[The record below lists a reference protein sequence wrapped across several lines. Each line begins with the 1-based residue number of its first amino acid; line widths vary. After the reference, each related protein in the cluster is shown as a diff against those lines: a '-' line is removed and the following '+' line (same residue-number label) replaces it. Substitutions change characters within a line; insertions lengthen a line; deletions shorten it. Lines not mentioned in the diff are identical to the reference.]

1 MAITFNFE
9 VDKKK
14 NSRGHYAIFIRIT
27 ENRKH
32 RKIKTSIELESL
44 SHWQKKGQRVSPK
57 EKNSI
62 KWNDTLD
69 KEMEKVKQT
78 YRELKD
84 EGKASTASTIINAVK
99 KEDKTFNFISYAE
112 EFAERTLSA
121 GNYRTSTKYITFINK
136 LKLYVNKVSA
146 EEVAN
151 LPKKKEELKIYMS
164 KLKEELLF
172 TDITLSFLNKFKTY
186 LQSLPNS
193 KEEGLTLQQNT
204 ISKIFDNFASIYKKG
219 VLELESEGLTIKN
232 NPFENFK
239 CETIET
245 NKEKLTES
253 EIKLIEKLSLEK
265 DSLIW
270 HCRNYFLFAYYCA
283 GMRAGDLIQLR
294 GINITSDKRLIYR
307 MDKTSTQ
314 KNIKL
319 FEPALNIL
327 SHYMDIDEPTTN
339 YIFPLLDNNAMYAKA
354 ISWEDKDKLPAE
366 IKKNLMQQVNS
377 KNSLINKYLKQI
389 ATMAGINKKLSMHI
403 ARHSFANIARQKN
416 ANVYDISNALGHSDI
431 KITETYLSQFD
442 YQSQDKTMA
451 MVFDSNKEDS
461 NKEELI
467 RLIQSMKANEIES
480 LIKQVKR

>member
-9 VDKKK
+9 LDKKK

-44 SHWQKKGQRVSPK
+44 AHWQKKGQRISIK
-57 EKNSI
+57 EPNCV

-84 EGKASTASTIINAVK
+84 EGKASTATTIINAVK

-112 EFAERTLSA
+112 EYAERTLSA
-121 GNYRTSTKYITFINK
+121 GSYRTYTKYITFINK
-136 LKLYVNKVSA
+136 LKLYINRVTP
-146 EEVAN
+146 EEVAK
-151 LPKKKEELKIYMS
+151 LPRKKEELKAYMS
-164 KLKEELLF
+164 KLKCELLF

-219 VLELESEGLTIKN
+219 VWELEAEGLNIKS

-253 EIKLIEKLSLEK
+253 EIRLIEGLTLREG
-265 DSLIW
+265 SLIW
-270 HCRNYFLFAYYCA
+270 HCRNCFLFSYYCA

-294 GINITSDKRLIYR
+294 GTNITSDKRLIYR

-327 SHYMDIDEPTTN
+327 SHYMDIEKPTTD
-339 YIFPLLDNNAMYAKA
+339 YIFPLLDNNAIYAKA
-354 ISWEDKDKLPAE
+354 ITWEEKDKLPAE
-366 IKKNLMQQVNS
+366 VKKNLQQQVNS

-389 ATMAGINKKLSMHI
+389 AEMAGINKKLSMHI

-431 KITETYLSQFD
+431 KVTEAYLSQFD

-451 MVFDSNKEDS
+451 MVFDSSKEDS

-467 RLIQSMKANEIES
+467 RLIQNMKADEIES
-480 LIKQVKR
+480 LIKQAKR

>member
-327 SHYMDIDEPTTN
+327 SHYMDIDKPTTN

-467 RLIQSMKANEIES
+467 RLIQSMKADEIES

>member
-9 VDKKK
+9 LDKKK

-44 SHWQKKGQRVSPK
+44 AHWQKKGQRISPK
-57 EKNSI
+57 EPNCS
-62 KWNDTLD
+62 KWNDILD

-84 EGKASTASTIINAVK
+84 EGKASTATTIINAVK

-112 EFAERTLSA
+112 EYSERTLSA
-121 GNYRTSTKYITFINK
+121 GSYRTYTKYITFINK
-136 LKLYVNKVSA
+136 LKLYVNRISP
-146 EEVAN
+146 EEVAK
-151 LPKKKEELKIYMS
+151 LPKKKEELKIYIS
-164 KLKEELLF
+164 KLKSELLF
-172 TDITLSFLNKFKTY
+172 TDITLSFLNKFKNY

-253 EIKLIEKLSLEK
+253 EIKLIEALSLEHG
-265 DSLIW
+265 SLIW

-327 SHYMDIDEPTTN
+327 SHYMDIDKPTTN

-451 MVFDSNKEDS
+451 MVFDNDKEES
-461 NKEELI
+461 KKEELI
-467 RLIQSMKANEIES
+467 RLLRDMKTEDIES
-480 LIKQVKR
+480 LIKQIER

>member
-1 MAITFNFE
+1 
-9 VDKKK
+9 
-14 NSRGHYAIFIRIT
+14 
-27 ENRKH
+27 
-32 RKIKTSIELESL
+32 
-44 SHWQKKGQRVSPK
+44 
-57 EKNSI
+57 
-62 KWNDTLD
+62 
-69 KEMEKVKQT
+69 
-78 YRELKD
+78 
-84 EGKASTASTIINAVK
+84 
-99 KEDKTFNFISYAE
+99 
-112 EFAERTLSA
+112 
-121 GNYRTSTKYITFINK
+121 
-136 LKLYVNKVSA
+136 
-146 EEVAN
+146 
-151 LPKKKEELKIYMS
+151 MS
-164 KLKEELLF
+164 KLKSELLF

-193 KEEGLTLQQNT
+193 KDVELTLQQNT

-219 VLELESEGLTIKN
+219 VWELEAEGLNIKS

-239 CETIET
+239 CETIDT
-245 NKEKLTES
+245 NKEKLTED
-253 EIKLIEKLSLEK
+253 EIKLIEGLPLEK
-265 DSLIW
+265 NSLIW

-294 GINITSDKRLIYR
+294 GINITSEKRLIYR

-327 SHYMDIDEPTTN
+327 SHYMDIEHPTTN
-339 YIFPLLDNNAMYAKA
+339 YIFPLLDNNAIYAKA
-354 ISWEDKDKLPAE
+354 ISWEDKEKLPAE
-366 IKKNLMQQVNS
+366 IKKNLMQQINS

-389 ATMAGINKKLSMHI
+389 ADIAGINKKLSMHI

-451 MVFDSNKEDS
+451 MVFDSSKEDT

-467 RLIQSMKANEIES
+467 RLIQGMKANEIES

>member
-1 MAITFNFE
+1 
-9 VDKKK
+9 
-14 NSRGHYAIFIRIT
+14 
-27 ENRKH
+27 
-32 RKIKTSIELESL
+32 
-44 SHWQKKGQRVSPK
+44 
-57 EKNSI
+57 
-62 KWNDTLD
+62 
-69 KEMEKVKQT
+69 MEKVKQT

-84 EGKASTASTIINAVK
+84 EGKASTATTIINAVK

-112 EFAERTLSA
+112 EYSERTLSA
-121 GNYRTSTKYITFINK
+121 GSYRTYTKYITFINK
-136 LKLYVNKVSA
+136 LKLYVNRVSP
-146 EEVAN
+146 EEVAK
-151 LPKKKEELKIYMS
+151 LPKKKEELKIYIS
-164 KLKEELLF
+164 KLKSELLF

-253 EIKLIEKLSLEK
+253 EIKLIEALSLEHG
-265 DSLIW
+265 SLIW

-327 SHYMDIDEPTTN
+327 SHYMDIDKPTTN

-451 MVFDSNKEDS
+451 MVFDNDKEES
-461 NKEELI
+461 KKEELI
-467 RLIQSMKANEIES
+467 RLLRDMKTEDIES
-480 LIKQVKR
+480 LIKQIER

>member
-451 MVFDSNKEDS
+451 MVFDNNKEDS

>member
-9 VDKKK
+9 LDKKK

-44 SHWQKKGQRVSPK
+44 SHWQKKGQRISKK
-57 EKNSI
+57 EPNYIS
-62 KWNDTLD
+62 WNNTLD

-112 EFAERTLSA
+112 EYAERTLSA
-121 GNYRTSTKYITFINK
+121 GSYRTYTKYITFINK
-136 LKLYVNKVSA
+136 LKLYINRITP
-146 EEVAN
+146 EEVTK
-151 LPKKKEELKIYMS
+151 LPKKKDEFKTYMS
-164 KLKEELLF
+164 KLKGELLF

-193 KEEGLTLQQNT
+193 KDAELTLQQNT

-219 VLELESEGLTIKN
+219 VWELEAEGLNIKS

-239 CETIET
+239 CETIDT
-245 NKEKLTES
+245 NKEKLTED
-253 EIKLIEKLSLEK
+253 EIKLIEGLPLEK

-327 SHYMDIDEPTTN
+327 SHYMDIEHPTTN
-339 YIFPLLDNNAMYAKA
+339 YIFPLLDNNAIYAKA
-354 ISWEDKDKLPAE
+354 ISWEDKEKLPAE

-389 ATMAGINKKLSMHI
+389 ADIAGINKKLSMHI

-451 MVFDSNKEDS
+451 MVFDSSKEDT

-467 RLIQSMKANEIES
+467 RLIQGMKANEIES

>member
-146 EEVAN
+146 EEVVN

>member
-1 MAITFNFE
+1 
-9 VDKKK
+9 
-14 NSRGHYAIFIRIT
+14 
-27 ENRKH
+27 
-32 RKIKTSIELESL
+32 
-44 SHWQKKGQRVSPK
+44 
-57 EKNSI
+57 
-62 KWNDTLD
+62 
-69 KEMEKVKQT
+69 
-78 YRELKD
+78 
-84 EGKASTASTIINAVK
+84 
-99 KEDKTFNFISYAE
+99 
-112 EFAERTLSA
+112 
-121 GNYRTSTKYITFINK
+121 
-136 LKLYVNKVSA
+136 
-146 EEVAN
+146 
-151 LPKKKEELKIYMS
+151 MS
-164 KLKEELLF
+164 KLKCELLF
-172 TDITLSFLNKFKTY
+172 TDITLSFLNKFKAY

-219 VLELESEGLTIKN
+219 IWELEAEGLTIKN

-253 EIKLIEKLSLEK
+253 EIRLIEGLTLKEG
-265 DSLIW
+265 SLIW
-270 HCRNYFLFAYYCA
+270 HCRNCFLFAYYCA

-294 GINITSDKRLIYR
+294 GTNVTSDKRLIYR

-327 SHYMDIDEPTTN
+327 SYYMDIEKPTTD
-339 YIFPLLDNNAMYAKA
+339 YIFPLLDNNAIYAKA
-354 ISWEDKDKLPAE
+354 ITWEEKDKLPAE
-366 IKKNLMQQVNS
+366 VKKNLMQQVNS

-389 ATMAGINKKLSMHI
+389 AEMAGINKKLSMHI

-431 KITETYLSQFD
+431 KVTEAYLSQFD

-451 MVFDSNKEDS
+451 MVFDSNKEEG

-467 RLIQSMKANEIES
+467 RLIQNMKAEDIAS
-480 LIKQVKR
+480 LIKQIER

>member
-32 RKIKTSIELESL
+32 RKIKTSIELDSL
-44 SHWQKKGQRVSPK
+44 SHWQKKGQRISKK
-57 EKNSI
+57 EPNYISWNNS
-62 KWNDTLD
+62 LD

-84 EGKASTASTIINAVK
+84 EGKVSTASTIINAVK

-253 EIKLIEKLSLEK
+253 EIKLIEELSLEK
-265 DSLIW
+265 GSLIW

-327 SHYMDIDEPTTN
+327 SHYLDIEQPTTN

-451 MVFDSNKEDS
+451 MVFDNNKEES
-461 NKEELI
+461 KKEELI
-467 RLIQSMKANEIES
+467 RLIRDMKTEDIES
-480 LIKQVKR
+480 LIKQAKG